1 MCIRDSCI
9 TVAYCNKRLILAS
22 GSPRRREL
30 LDKFGINYEIL
41 PAQGEESAPPEL
53 TPGERVKALAA
64 QKAEEVAQRLNDPA
78 AVILAADT
86 LVELDGEVLGKPGTA
101 ERAQAMLRALSGR
114 EHRVWSGVC
123 IREGEKVLAESE
135 CTSVHFRALTDAEI
149 HAYITTGEPLDKAG
163 AYGYQGL
170 ASLFVERIEGDFFNV
185 MGLPVCRMGQMPVSY
200 THLGPF
206 RGRA

>member
-1 MCIRDSCI
+1 MSLIVDI
-9 TVAYCNKRLILAS
+9 KKRLGSFSLSAQLEAGEGVTGILGSS
-22 GSPRRREL
+22 GCGKSMTL
-30 LDKFGINYEIL
+30 KCIAGI
-41 PAQGEESAPPEL
+41 
-53 TPGERVKALAA
+53 ERP
-64 QKAEEVAQRLNDPA
+64 DSGH
-78 AVILAADT
+78 I
-86 LVELDGEVLGKPGTA
+86 ELDGEVLGKPGTA

-149 HAYITTGEPLDKAG
+149 HAYIATGEPLDKAG

-185 MGLPVCRMGQMPVSY
+185 IGLPVCRMGQMLREFDIS
-200 THLGPF
+200 LL
-206 RGRA
+206 

>member
-1 MCIRDSCI
+1 M
-9 TVAYCNKRLILAS
+9 AYCNKRLILAS

-30 LDKFGINYEIL
+30 LDKFGIDYEIL

-53 TPGERVKALAA
+53 TPGERVKVLAA
-64 QKAEEVAQRLNDPA
+64 QKAEETAHRVNDPA

-86 LVELDGEVLGKPGTA
+86 LVELDGEVLGKPGA
-101 ERAQAMLRALSGR
+101 SERARAMLRALSGR

-123 IREGEKVLAESE
+123 IREGERILAESE
-135 CTSVHFRALTDAEI
+135 CTAVRFRALSAAEI
-149 HAYITTGEPLDKAG
+149 EAYIATGEPLDKAG

-185 MGLPVCRMGQMPVSY
+185 MGLPVCRVGQMLREFGIS
-200 THLGPF
+200 LL
-206 RGRA
+206 

>member
-1 MCIRDSCI
+1 M
-9 TVAYCNKRLILAS
+9 AYCKKRLILAS

-30 LDKFGINYEIL
+30 LDKFGIDYEIL

-53 TPGERVKALAA
+53 TPGERVKALSA
-64 QKAEEVAQRLNDPA
+64 QKAEETAHRVNDPT

-86 LVELDGEVLGKPGTA
+86 LVELDGEVLGKPGA
-101 ERAQAMLRALSGR
+101 SERARAMLRALSGR

-123 IREGEKVLAESE
+123 IREGERSLAESE
-135 CTSVHFRALTDAEI
+135 CTAVRFRTLSDAEI
-149 HAYITTGEPLDKAG
+149 EAYIATGEPLDKAG

-185 MGLPVCRMGQMPVSY
+185 MGLPVCRVGQMLREFGIS
-200 THLGPF
+200 LL
-206 RGRA
+206 

>member
-1 MCIRDSCI
+1 M
-9 TVAYCNKRLILAS
+9 AYCKKRLILAS

-30 LDKFGINYEIL
+30 LDKFGIDYEIL

-64 QKAEEVAQRLNDPA
+64 QKAEETAHRVNDPT

-86 LVELDGEVLGKPGTA
+86 LVELDGEVLGKPGA
-101 ERAQAMLRALSGR
+101 SERARAMLRALSGR

-123 IREGEKVLAESE
+123 IREGERILAESE
-135 CTSVHFRALTDAEI
+135 CTAVRVRPLSAAEI
-149 HAYITTGEPLDKAG
+149 EAYIATGEPLDKAG

-185 MGLPVCRMGQMPVSY
+185 MGLPVCRVGQMLREFGIS
-200 THLGPF
+200 LL
-206 RGRA
+206 

>member
-1 MCIRDSCI
+1 M
-9 TVAYCNKRLILAS
+9 AYCNKRLILAS

-30 LDKFGINYEIL
+30 LDKFGIYYEIL

-53 TPGERVKALAA
+53 TPGERVKVLAA
-64 QKAEEVAQRLNDPA
+64 QKAEETAHRVNDPA

-86 LVELDGEVLGKPGTA
+86 LVELDGEVLGKPGA
-101 ERAQAMLRALSGR
+101 SERARAMLRALSGR

-123 IREGEKVLAESE
+123 IREGERILAESE
-135 CTSVHFRALTDAEI
+135 CTAVRFRTLSDAEI
-149 HAYITTGEPLDKAG
+149 EAYIATGEPLDKAG

-185 MGLPVCRMGQMPVSY
+185 MGLPVCRMGQMLRKFGIS
-200 THLGPF
+200 LL
-206 RGRA
+206 

>member
-1 MCIRDSCI
+1 M
-9 TVAYCNKRLILAS
+9 AYCNKRLILAS

-64 QKAEEVAQRLNDPA
+64 QKAEETAHRVNDPT

-86 LVELDGEVLGKPGTA
+86 LVELDGEVLGKPGA
-101 ERAQAMLRALSGR
+101 SERARTMLRALSGR

-123 IREGEKVLAESE
+123 IREGERILAESE
-135 CTSVHFRALTDAEI
+135 CTAVRFRALSDAEI
-149 HAYITTGEPLDKAG
+149 EAYIATGEPLDKAG

-185 MGLPVCRMGQMPVSY
+185 MGLPVCRVGQMLREFGIS
-200 THLGPF
+200 LL
-206 RGRA
+206 

>member
-1 MCIRDSCI
+1 M
-9 TVAYCNKRLILAS
+9 AYCNKRLILAS

-86 LVELDGEVLGKPGTA
+86 LVELDGEVLGKPRDREDAAG
-101 ERAQAMLRALSGR
+101 MLRRLSGR
-114 EHRVWSGVC
+114 RHTVVSGVTL
-123 IREGEKVLAESE
+123 RTAGRMHSFEAR
-135 CTSVHFRALTDAEI
+135 TSVWFRPLADEEIAYYVDAFR
-149 HAYITTGEPLDKAG
+149 PFDKAG
-163 AYGYQGL
+163 SYGIQEWIGY
-170 ASLFVERIEGDFFNV
+170 AAIERIEGSFYNV
-185 MGLPVCRMGQMPVSY
+185 MGLPIQKVYVELTRF
-200 THLGPF
+200 LNE
-206 RGRA
+206 

>member
-1 MCIRDSCI
+1 M
-9 TVAYCNKRLILAS
+9 AHCNKRLILAS

-101 ERAQAMLRALSGR
+101 ERAQVMLRALSGR
-114 EHRVWSGVC
+114 EHRVHTGVC
-123 IREGEKVLAESE
+123 ICRGRRAAATVETTV
-135 CTSVHFRALTDAEI
+135 VHFSPIAEDDLC
-149 HAYITTGEPLDKAG
+149 AYVRTPEPYDKAG
-163 AYGYQGL
+163 AYAIQGHAAL
-170 ASLFVERIEGDFFNV
+170 WCAGIEGCYYNI
-185 MGLPVCRMGQMPVSY
+185 MGLPVHRTAQLLREF
-200 THLGPF
+200 T
-206 RGRA
+206 

>member
-1 MCIRDSCI
+1 M
-9 TVAYCNKRLILAS
+9 AYCNKRLILAS

-41 PAQGEESAPPEL
+41 PAQGEESAPP
-53 TPGERVKALAA
+53 
-64 QKAEEVAQRLNDPA
+64 EVAQRLNDPA

-135 CTSVHFRALTDAEI
+135 CTSVHFRALSDAEI
-149 HAYITTGEPLDKAG
+149 HAYIATGEPLDKAG

-185 MGLPVCRMGQMPVSY
+185 MGLPVCRTGQMLREFDIS
-200 THLGPF
+200 LL
-206 RGRA
+206 

>member
-1 MCIRDSCI
+1 M
-9 TVAYCNKRLILAS
+9 AYCNKRLILAS

-30 LDKFGINYEIL
+30 LDKFGIDYEIL

-64 QKAEEVAQRLNDPA
+64 QKAEETAHRVNDPT

-86 LVELDGEVLGKPGTA
+86 LVELDGEVLGKPGA
-101 ERAQAMLRALSGR
+101 SERARAMLRALSGR

-123 IREGEKVLAESE
+123 IREGERILAESE
-135 CTSVHFRALTDAEI
+135 CTAVRFRTLSDAEI
-149 HAYITTGEPLDKAG
+149 EAYIATGEPLDKAG

-185 MGLPVCRMGQMPVSY
+185 MGLPVCRVGQMLREFGIS
-200 THLGPF
+200 LL
-206 RGRA
+206 

>member
-1 MCIRDSCI
+1 M
-9 TVAYCNKRLILAS
+9 AYCNKRLILAS

-30 LDKFGINYEIL
+30 LDKFGIDYEIL

-64 QKAEEVAQRLNDPA
+64 QKAEEVAQRVNDPA
-78 AVILAADT
+78 A
-86 LVELDGEVLGKPGTA
+86 GKPGA
-101 ERAQAMLRALSGR
+101 SERARAMLRALSGR

-123 IREGEKVLAESE
+123 IREGERILAESE
-135 CTSVHFRALTDAEI
+135 CTAVRFRTLSDAEI
-149 HAYITTGEPLDKAG
+149 EAYIATGEPLDKAG

-185 MGLPVCRMGQMPVSY
+185 MGLPVCRVGQMLREFGIS
-200 THLGPF
+200 LL
-206 RGRA
+206 

>member
-1 MCIRDSCI
+1 M
-9 TVAYCNKRLILAS
+9 AYCNKRLILAS

-86 LVELDGEVLGKPGTA
+86 LVELDGEVLGKPRDREDAAG
-101 ERAQAMLRALSGR
+101 MLRRLSGR
-114 EHRVWSGVC
+114 RHTVVSGVTL
-123 IREGEKVLAESE
+123 RTTGRMHSFEAR
-135 CTSVHFRALTDAEI
+135 TSVWFRPLADEEIAYYVDAFR
-149 HAYITTGEPLDKAG
+149 PFDKAG
-163 AYGYQGL
+163 SYGIQEWIGY
-170 ASLFVERIEGDFFNV
+170 AAIERIEGSFYNV
-185 MGLPVCRMGQMPVSY
+185 MGLPVQKVY
-200 THLGPF
+200 TELDKFLNP
-206 RGRA
+206 

>member
-1 MCIRDSCI
+1 M
-9 TVAYCNKRLILAS
+9 AYCKKRLILAS

-30 LDKFGINYEIL
+30 LDKFGIDYEIL

-64 QKAEEVAQRLNDPA
+64 QKAEETAHRVNDPT

-86 LVELDGEVLGKPGTA
+86 LVELDGEVLGKPGA
-101 ERAQAMLRALSGR
+101 GERARAMLRALSGR

-123 IREGEKVLAESE
+123 IREGERILAESE
-135 CTSVHFRALTDAEI
+135 CTAVRFRALSDAEI
-149 HAYITTGEPLDKAG
+149 EAYIATGEPLDKAG

-185 MGLPVCRMGQMPVSY
+185 MGLPVCRMGQMLREFGIS
-200 THLGPF
+200 LL
-206 RGRA
+206 

>member
-1 MCIRDSCI
+1 M
-9 TVAYCNKRLILAS
+9 AYCNKRLILAS

-123 IREGEKVLAESE
+123 IREGKKVLAESE

-149 HAYITTGEPLDKAG
+149 HAYIATGEPLDKAG
-163 AYGYQGL
+163 SYGYQGL

-185 MGLPVCRMGQMPVSY
+185 MGLPVCRMGQMLREFDIS
-200 THLGPF
+200 LL
-206 RGRA
+206 

>member
-1 MCIRDSCI
+1 M
-9 TVAYCNKRLILAS
+9 AYCNKRLILAS

-30 LDKFGINYEIL
+30 LDKFGIDYEIL

-64 QKAEEVAQRLNDPA
+64 QKAEETAHRVNDPT

-86 LVELDGEVLGKPGTA
+86 LVELDGEVLGKPGA
-101 ERAQAMLRALSGR
+101 GERARAMLRALSGR

-123 IREGEKVLAESE
+123 IREGERILAESE
-135 CTSVHFRALTDAEI
+135 CTAVRFRALSDAEI
-149 HAYITTGEPLDKAG
+149 EAYIATGEPLDKAG

-185 MGLPVCRMGQMPVSY
+185 MGLPVCRMGQMLREFGIS
-200 THLGPF
+200 LL
-206 RGRA
+206 

>member
-1 MCIRDSCI
+1 M
-9 TVAYCNKRLILAS
+9 AYCNKRLILAS

-101 ERAQAMLRALSGR
+101 ERAQTMLRALSGR

-135 CTSVHFRALTDAEI
+135 CTSVHFRALSDAEI
-149 HAYITTGEPLDKAG
+149 QAYIATGEPLDKAG

-185 MGLPVCRMGQMPVSY
+185 MGLPVCRMGQMLREFDIS
-200 THLGPF
+200 LL
-206 RGRA
+206 

>member
-1 MCIRDSCI
+1 M
-9 TVAYCNKRLILAS
+9 AYCNKRLILAS

-101 ERAQAMLRALSGR
+101 ERAQAMLREMARQEACHAKQFGAVYFLKTGKKACPGR
-114 EHRVWSGVC
+114 PDAPCVTCINETLRQRYSEEHAAH
-123 IREGEKVLAESE
+123 EAYEALAENAGTHRCMLLKIAEEE
-135 CTSVHFRALTDAEI
+135 CG
-149 HAYITTGEPLDKAG
+149 HA
-163 AYGYQGL
+163 
-170 ASLFVERIEGDFFNV
+170 
-185 MGLPVCRMGQMPVSY
+185 QMILCILQ
-200 THLGPF
+200 TCL
-206 RGRA
+206 

>member
-1 MCIRDSCI
+1 M
-9 TVAYCNKRLILAS
+9 AYCNKRLILAS

-123 IREGEKVLAESE
+123 IREGESVPPSISALSPMRRSMP
-135 CTSVHFRALTDAEI
+135 TSPPASRSTRRALTAI
-149 HAYITTGEPLDKAG
+149 RGSRVSLWS
-163 AYGYQGL
+163 
-170 ASLFVERIEGDFFNV
+170 AS
-185 MGLPVCRMGQMPVSY
+185 
-200 THLGPF
+200 
-206 RGRA
+206 RAISST

>member
-1 MCIRDSCI
+1 M
-9 TVAYCNKRLILAS
+9 AYCNKRLILAS

-41 PAQGEESAPPEL
+41 PAQGEESAPPEF

-64 QKAEEVAQRLNDPA
+64 QKAEEVAHRLNDPA
-78 AVILAADT
+78 AVVLAADT

-101 ERAQAMLRALSGR
+101 ERAQVMLRALSGR

-135 CTSVHFRALTDAEI
+135 CTSVHFRALTDA
-149 HAYITTGEPLDKAG
+149 DRK
-163 AYGYQGL
+163 
-170 ASLFVERIEGDFFNV
+170 SVV
-185 MGLPVCRMGQMPVSY
+185 
-200 THLGPF
+200 
-206 RGRA
+206 

>member
-1 MCIRDSCI
+1 M
-9 TVAYCNKRLILAS
+9 AYCNKRLILAS

-30 LDKFGINYEIL
+30 LDKFGIDYEIL

-101 ERAQAMLRALSGR
+101 ERVQAMLRELSGR
-114 EHRVWSGVC
+114 EHGDRGIHRHRRTARQGGRLRLSG
-123 IREGEKVLAESE
+123 A
-135 CTSVHFRALTDAEI
+135 
-149 HAYITTGEPLDKAG
+149 GEPLRG
-163 AYGYQGL
+163 A
-170 ASLFVERIEGDFFNV
+170 
-185 MGLPVCRMGQMPVSY
+185 
-200 THLGPF
+200 H
-206 RGRA
+206 RGRFLQRDGASCLPCGADAPRIRHFSSLIFLLAPGAVPGEQGVEP

>member
-1 MCIRDSCI
+1 M
-9 TVAYCNKRLILAS
+9 AYCNKRLILAS

-86 LVELDGEVLGKPGTA
+86 LVELAGEVLGKPGTA

-149 HAYITTGEPLDKAG
+149 HAYIATGRAARQGGRLRLSG
-163 AYGYQGL
+163 ARE
-170 ASLFVERIEGDFFNV
+170 SLCGAHRGRFLQRDGTS
-185 MGLPVCRMGQMPVSY
+185 GLPYGADAPRI
-200 THLGPF
+200 
-206 RGRA
+206 

>member
-1 MCIRDSCI
+1 M
-9 TVAYCNKRLILAS
+9 AYCNKRLILAS

-30 LDKFGINYEIL
+30 LDKFGIDYEIL

-53 TPGERVKALAA
+53 TPGERVKSLAA
-64 QKAEEVAQRLNDPA
+64 QKAEETAHRVNDPA

-86 LVELDGEVLGKPGTA
+86 LVELDGEVLGKPGA
-101 ERAQAMLRALSGR
+101 SERARAMLRALSGR

-123 IREGEKVLAESE
+123 IREGERILAESE
-135 CTSVHFRALTDAEI
+135 CTAVRFRALSDAEI
-149 HAYITTGEPLDKAG
+149 EAYIATGEPLDKAG

-185 MGLPVCRMGQMPVSY
+185 MGLPVCRVGQMLRKFGIS
-200 THLGPF
+200 LL
-206 RGRA
+206 